1 MNSLDEQIATL
12 AWEGRSAA
20 EVVTLI
26 NLLGKRNGI
35 GWRPVGGWDN
45 NAGII
50 NVSTSPGSAVVERIT
65 NCGDALLEMAFD
77 LSPSDVA
84 SPVAAAEHYFSVPP
98 AGIGRM
104 DEAARR
110 ALGEKIRVSLEDS
123 GVEGRPTVVV
133 TDSGIGQTGE
143 ALPKTILSLGES
155 NKLSS
160 LYLMGSYNQG
170 GSASLSFSRATII
183 VSRRHPQLLARA
195 EDHVAVTV
203 VEQHDDPA
211 KKVANYEYLT
221 NSAGDVI
228 TLDPALFP
236 ELEHGTRI
244 IHVGYDLQIKGP
256 WTTQP
261 YMFLQAALPSMPLPF
276 VLGGTRTNPRDPAG
290 DRVILG
296 NAARLDNPARA
307 RGDIEVAHKDSH
319 DIDLGAKGSVR
330 IRYWVVRRPAGSTS
344 SSDPTASYV
353 EASNAISL
361 TLNGQRQDFE
371 ARAWINNRAKL
382 PFIYRN
388 IIVQI
393 EADGL
398 SRQAKKELF
407 ASTRERARQ
416 SDVRTEIYDTLASV
430 LRDDD
435 ELQRLNEEERERL
448 LRKSSDTVNEK
459 VRKKLGRFIKHV
471 LKDTERP
478 GRHDSPGSDGGS
490 GGYTPRH
497 RRTDPPPGPRPT
509 DDSHLPEI
517 PTYMR
522 FAREAL
528 TVAQGRRAQL
538 WVEIDAKNDYLP
550 LHNEDL
556 TITIEGPTDGK
567 VRVAARSA
575 LTAGRSRW
583 LVQADTDAP
592 LGDYKLTAT
601 LDVGDAVLATSL
613 PVTVKPPPAVKK
625 GENPGSEPDT
635 GPNVA
640 WVYRDTWPEGFT
652 ELTVGRV
659 AETTTSTDIL
669 INRNYKALDEAL
681 SGPGLTEAMVKTRAD
696 RYQFPVACALWL
708 QQHELNQLPEG
719 QARPSEPWQESEM
732 RRVAEA
738 VLLAMTPDADIAGQ
752 QEAES

>member
-1 MNSLDEQIATL
+1 MNNLDEQIAHL
-12 AWEGRSAA
+12 AWNGRTEGEAIA
-20 EVVTLI
+20 LI
-26 NLLGKRNGI
+26 GLLGRKNGSS
-35 GWRPVGGWDN
+35 WRPVGGREN

-50 NVSTSPGSAVVERIT
+50 NVSTSPGAAIVERIT
-65 NCGDALLEMAFD
+65 NAADAELELAYE
-77 LSPSDVA
+77 LSPTKVA
-84 SPVAAAEHYFSVPP
+84 SPTLAATYYYGVPAEGVGAMS
-98 AGIGRM
+98 
-104 DEAARR
+104 ETARR
-110 ALGEKIRVSLEDS
+110 VLGEKIRVSLEDS
-123 GVEGRPTVVV
+123 GVETRPTVVV
-133 TDSGIGQTGE
+133 TDLGIGQTAA
-143 ALPKTILSLGES
+143 ALPRTILSLGES

-160 LYLMGSYNQG
+160 LHLMGSYNQG
-170 GSASLSFSRATII
+170 GSASLSFARATII
-183 VSRRHPQLLARA
+183 VSRRHPQLLGGA
-195 EDHVAVTV
+195 EDRVAITV
-203 VEQHDDPA
+203 VEQRDDPR
-211 KKVANYEYLT
+211 KKVPNYEYLT
-221 NSAGDVI
+221 DGAGNIV

-236 ELEHGTRI
+236 RLTHGTRI
-244 IHVGYDLQIKGP
+244 IHVRYDLQIKGP

-276 VLGGTRTNPRDPAG
+276 VLGGTRTKPADPPG

-296 NAARLDNPARA
+296 NAARLDNAVRA

-319 DIDLGAKGSVR
+319 DINLGARGSVR

-361 TLNGQRQDFE
+361 TLNGQRQEFE

-388 IIVQI
+388 ILVQI

-398 SRQAKKELF
+398 TRQAKKELF

-416 SDVRTEIYDTLASV
+416 SDMRSEIYDTLAVV
-430 LRDDD
+430 LRGD
-435 ELQRLNEEERERL
+435 EELHRLDEEERERL

-478 GRHDSPGSDGGS
+478 GRHDSLRSDGGS
-490 GGYTPRH
+490 GGYAPRH

-509 DDSHLPEI
+509 DDSHLPES

-522 FAREAL
+522 FAKEAL

-556 TITIEGPTDGK
+556 TITIEGPADGE

-592 LGDYKLTAT
+592 LGDYKLAAT
-601 LDVGDAVLATSL
+601 LDVDDAVLAASL
-613 PVTVKPPPAVKK
+613 PVTVKPPPVVKK

-659 AETTTSTDIL
+659 AESTTSTDIL
-669 INRNYKALDEAL
+669 INRNYKALDDAL

-708 QQHELNQLPEG
+708 QQHELKQLPTGE
-719 QARPSEPWQESEM
+719 ARPSELWQESEM
-732 RRVAEA
+732 RRIAEA
-738 VLLAMTPDADIAGQ
+738 VLLAMTPDANLAGQ